1 VRVLQV
7 CQPAGGGVARSV
19 LTLSE
24 ELKARGWSVDVA
36 ASPGALAD
44 ELRDKGIN
52 VIVLP
57 LVREVSPQRDAAA
70 TIRLYKLIR
79 RGRYSLVHAHS
90 AKAGVVGRVAAW
102 TARTPVV
109 FTPQAWSFLVS
120 TSKNERWVYVWVERA
135 LALLSSRIICVSSG
149 EIELGRTCLW
159 RVEDR
164 LRLVPNGVTPP
175 AIRRDREGGLMV
187 GTVARLA
194 RQKGIEYLVRAAE
207 QVCAQRSGVR
217 FSVAGGGPIMEPLE
231 RELERRGLCSKFEL
245 LGEVKEIWEYL
256 EGIDIFVLPSLWEGM
271 PFALLEAMG
280 FGLPVVA
287 TDVGG
292 VRDLIPDANFGIV
305 VPPADSLALQEGILR
320 YVDSPRLRKTVGTL
334 ARMRVMQ
341 EFSTEQMIEGTLG
354 VYSEVLNNTAWCEN
368 PV

>member
-1 VRVLQV
+1 
-7 CQPAGGGVARSV
+7 
-19 LTLSE
+19 
-24 ELKARGWSVDVA
+24 
-36 ASPGALAD
+36 
-44 ELRDKGIN
+44 
-52 VIVLP
+52 
-57 LVREVSPQRDAAA
+57 
-70 TIRLYKLIR
+70 
-79 RGRYSLVHAHS
+79 
-90 AKAGVVGRVAAW
+90 
-102 TARTPVV
+102 
-109 FTPQAWSFLVS
+109 
-120 TSKNERWVYVWVERA
+120 
-135 LALLSSRIICVSSG
+135 
-149 EIELGRTCLW
+149 
-159 RVEDR
+159 
-164 LRLVPNGVTPP
+164 
-175 AIRRDREGGLMV
+175 MV

-217 FSVAGGGPIMEPLE
+217 FSVAGGGPSMEPLE

-245 LGEVKEIWEYL
+245 RGEVKEIWEYL

-320 YVDSPRLRKTVGTL
+320 YVDSPRLRKTAGTL

-341 EFSTEQMIEGTLG
+341 EFSTEQMIQGTLG
-354 VYSEVLNNTAWCEN
+354 VYSEVLNNSSPARAGKLFSE
-368 PV
+368 